1 MSGPFFGFLAPALAA
16 VVLASP
22 LGALEARLL
31 LPDGQPAAGYV
42 VSLVGGTLSVPT
54 GADGTFRL
62 DPPPMPPFQLVAR
75 APDGWLAPPIE
86 VTELPPSGPLEVALP
101 AAVRDSVTVV
111 SGVAPSLDLLPGGAA
126 TVVSLEAL
134 EQRPPQRLFQALDTV
149 AGASKLGDGA
159 DSVPVLRGL
168 ARGRT
173 LLLIDGARVT
183 TERRAGPSATFLDPA
198 SLASLEV
205 VRGPG
210 SVAYGSDAFGGVLN
224 AVTRDPRPGPFG
236 LRWSVDGVTGGQPLA
251 SGSVA
256 ASLGLGAGSLLVDV
270 HAVDADDGEAGG
282 GEEIFN
288 SGFASRG
295 GALRYVVPLGPGRL
309 RASASFERVE
319 DLDKA
324 AIDSREIRAYYPRE
338 DSDRFQISWLGTP
351 GGGWDDLDVS
361 LFLGTYRVV
370 LDRDRRPTATS
381 NRRIDRAD
389 TDADDASLRAV
400 GGRTLA
406 GGRLQLGLDLHGR
419 FGLRAVTERVS
430 FAEDGTT
437 VIGTER
443 ELSIDDA
450 EQRTGGLFAVWS
462 KPLGDRLSLGV
473 GVRGDQVESE
483 NRGGYFGD
491 RSERAE
497 ALSGN
502 LALTARLGAGWSA
515 TGQVARGFRAPTLSD
530 RYFRGPSGRG
540 FVTGNPELDPESSLQ
555 WDLALRR
562 STTGSALAL
571 YAYRY
576 EIEDLIERYRAGN
589 DFFFRNRGEAAIEGI
604 EVEAQRA
611 LAPGWDLDAGAA
623 WTRSRGG
630 DGAALDDAPAPYA
643 FAGLRWTGERLFAWT
658 RGALH
663 RAKDDPGPTELERPG
678 FALLDLG
685 GGYRWSERL
694 ELRLSVRNALDRS
707 YTGSPDEA
715 ADRSPGRTLGI
726 GLSGSF

>member
-1 MSGPFFGFLAPALAA
+1 MSGPFFRALVATLVA

-22 LGALEARLL
+22 LGALDARLL
-31 LPDGQPAAGYV
+31 LPDGRPAAGYV

-54 GADGTFRL
+54 GADGSFRL
-62 DPPPMPPFQLVAR
+62 EPPPVPPFQLVAR

-86 VTELPPSGPLEVALP
+86 VTELPADGPLELALP

-126 TVVSLEAL
+126 SVVSLEAL
-134 EQRPPQRLFQALDTV
+134 EQRPPQRLFQALDAV

-183 TERRAGPSATFLDPA
+183 AERRAGPSATFLDPT
-198 SLASLEV
+198 SLASLEI

-210 SVAYGSDAFGGVLN
+210 SVVYGSDAFGGVLN
-224 AVTRDPRPGPFG
+224 AVTRDPRPGPLG
-236 LRWSVDGVTGGQPLA
+236 SRWSVDDATGGQRLLSGNLGVSLA
-251 SGSVA
+251 
-256 ASLGLGAGSLLVDV
+256 LGAGALFVEL
-270 HAVDADDGEAGG
+270 HAAEADDGDAGG
-282 GEEIFN
+282 GEPIFN
-288 SGFASRG
+288 SGFAARG
-295 GALRYVVPLGPGRL
+295 GALRYVRPLGPGRL
-309 RASASFERVE
+309 RASASLERVE
-319 DLDKA
+319 DLGKA
-324 AIDSREIRAYYPRE
+324 AIDSREIRSAYPRE
-338 DSDRFQISWLGTP
+338 DSDRLQLSWLGTP
-351 GGGWDDLDVS
+351 GGGWDDLDAS
-361 LFLGTYRVV
+361 LYLGRYRVV
-370 LDRDRRPTATS
+370 LERDRRPTATS
-381 NRRIDRAD
+381 SRRIDRSD
-389 TDADDASLRAV
+389 TEANDASLRAV

-430 FAEDGTT
+430 FAEDATT
-437 VIGTER
+437 VLGTAR

-462 KPLGDRLSLGV
+462 RPLGDRLTLGV
-473 GVRGDQVESE
+473 GARGDRVESD

-491 RSERAE
+491 RSESAG

-502 LALTARLGAGWSA
+502 LALSARLGAGWSA
-515 TGQVARGFRAPTLSD
+515 TGQIARGFRAPTLSD

-540 FVTGNPELDPESSLQ
+540 FVTGNPQLDPESSLQ

-562 STTGSALAL
+562 STTGRALAF

-576 EIEDLIERYRAGN
+576 EIEDLIERYRAGD

-611 LAPGWDLDAGAA
+611 LAPGWELDAGAA

-643 FAGLRWTGERLFAWT
+643 FAGLRWTGERLFAWS

-663 RAKDDPGPTELERPG
+663 EEKDDPGPTELERPG

-685 GGYRWSERL
+685 GGYRWNERF
-694 ELRLSVRNALDRS
+694 ELRLSVRNALDRG

-715 ADRSPGRTLGI
+715 ADRSPGRTIAL